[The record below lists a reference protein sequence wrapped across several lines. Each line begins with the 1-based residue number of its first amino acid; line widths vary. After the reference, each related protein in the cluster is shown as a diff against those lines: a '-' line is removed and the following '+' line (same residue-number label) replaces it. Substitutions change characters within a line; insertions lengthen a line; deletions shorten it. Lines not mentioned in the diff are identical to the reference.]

1 MSLSLLVINPNSSDK
16 VTNNL
21 EKILVAPPGVELT
34 FYTAPTSAPKEID
47 GNHTS
52 ILSEQSVL
60 PDLLAK
66 DVASKY
72 DGFLICCYSDHP
84 LIYSF
89 GKHTKKP
96 ILGIMQA
103 TLLYGLLNPSVNK
116 LFILTSVDEW
126 EQILDTAI
134 TSFVGTD
141 EFPAKKFQK
150 TKALNVSVLNLSDP
164 EEFSKIYNK
173 VKHFL
178 EAYSEDNIDCV
189 LLGCAGM
196 AGLDAKLTEAF
207 PGIQFIDS
215 VKIGVELL
223 TSFVRFNKEN
233 ITV

>member
-1 MSLSLLVINPNSSDK
+1 MTLSLLVVNPNSSEK
-16 VTNNL
+16 VTTNL
-21 EKILVAPPGVELT
+21 EKILVAPPGVDLT
-34 FYTAPTSAPKEID
+34 FYTAPSSAPKEID

-52 ILSEQSVL
+52 ILSEHSVL

-103 TLLYGLLNPSVNK
+103 TLLYSLLNPSVNK

-126 EQILDTAI
+126 ELILDNAI
-134 TSFVGTD
+134 TSFIGTT

-164 EEFSKIYNK
+164 NEFAKIYNK
-173 VKHFL
+173 VKKFL
-178 EAYSEDNIDCV
+178 DEYANDSIDCV

-196 AGLDAKLTEAF
+196 AGLDSKLTEAF

-223 TSFVRFNKEN
+223 TGLVRFNKQN
-233 ITV
+233 IS